1 MIVREYEVD
10 GKKVKVEIDVV
21 FYNKPMVVF
30 NVRSDPDVIKQY
42 IDNDT
47 LSIAFD
53 LEDIFDAVIASFMPN
68 SLRRD

>member
-1 MIVREYEVD
+1 MITREYEVD

-30 NVRSDPDVIKQY
+30 NVKADPDVIKQY

-53 LEDIFDAVIASFMPN
+53 LDDIFSAVVTALTPN
-68 SLRRD
+68 GIRRD